1 MSAWLTSMHLISPPD
16 GHGSPDRSTA
26 NILRTLYNL
35 TRTSASKVRTG
46 CVTCK
51 KRHVKCDEAKPH
63 CRNCVRNNRQCEGY
77 AIPDRKRNKG
87 PGQFQWDSKRV
98 TWTAPL
104 KTQLHLVQDSLDF
117 RDAQSV
123 LYFDEFIQVV
133 QSPWISAGFN
143 SDLWSVTL
151 PQVARTNDIVRH
163 AAIAIGALS
172 KWLAK
177 LEHDSLGSLLSA
189 DNETAQEDSDYLNA
203 VSHYCHALK
212 LQSQQVSIHDAV
224 FLSVLF
230 LCFET
235 LRGNRKAALDHI
247 NHGLAMLLALL
258 TDTDST
264 LMTSIAPN
272 PKPLIAVVAD
282 IFSQLLPQTRLIL
295 RGNIG
300 RSPAVPNFTRGL
312 RAKKHTVE
320 SFMSMVNQ
328 IPRDYPPTE
337 ELPSVLENL
346 DDFEKYWLTG
356 RNAKL
361 AVVPLLMEAVQNT
374 GVLVSSD
381 PDIISRVWREI
392 TADPRIK
399 EICEASTKLLR
410 ALEAAFMPLF
420 NRAIMSDA
428 KSTDYIRAV
437 HLRLHYLGT
446 CTFDDLTHFYDVEPI
461 QAKTALFREYLSLAE
476 ISIRIAKRD
485 LKNPAQQLS
494 LQCNMASHLFLIA
507 LFCRD
512 ALLRDEATWL
522 LKDYPGQDGIWNA
535 RSLYLLSHRNKVV
548 ERINASEGTAIE
560 QWHRLLRREYLFEE
574 GGDRVIFCYLEKDE
588 TTGEWQL
595 VEETAEVKGELDA
608 IEWKRRPP
616 SAAGRPL
623 LGDIITLW
631 PELVE

>member
-1 MSAWLTSMHLISPPD
+1 MDSKTEQLPIAFEFSTSIKPK
-16 GHGSPDRSTA
+16 
-26 NILRTLYNL
+26 L

-46 CVTCK
+46 CITCK
-51 KRHVKCDEAKPH
+51 KRHVKCDEAKPQ

-77 AIPDRKRNKG
+77 VIPDRKRGKG
-87 PGQFQWDSKRV
+87 PGQIQWDSKQITRA
-98 TWTAPL
+98 APL
-104 KTQLHLVQDSLDF
+104 RTQLHLVHDSLDF
-117 RDAQSV
+117 QDAQSV
-123 LYFDEFIQVV
+123 LYFDEFLQVV
-133 QSPWISAGFN
+133 QSPWIAAGFN
-143 SDLWSVTL
+143 SDLWAVTL

-172 KWLAK
+172 KWFNK
-177 LEHDSLGSLLSA
+177 SRYDSLGALLSLE
-189 DNETAQEDSDYLNA
+189 DEVEQEDPDYLNA
-203 VSHYCHALK
+203 VAHYCHALK
-212 LQSQQVSIHDAV
+212 LQSQQPSIQDAV

-247 NHGLAMLLALL
+247 NHGLAMLLALV
-258 TDTDST
+258 TDPDSW
-264 LMTSIAPN
+264 LMTSVAPN
-272 PKPLIAVVAD
+272 PKPLIAAVAD
-282 IFSQLLPQTRLIL
+282 IFSQILPQTRLIL
-295 RGNIG
+295 RGTIG

-312 RAKKHTVE
+312 RAKKQSLE
-320 SFMSMVNQ
+320 SFMSLINQ
-328 IPRDYPPTE
+328 LPRSYPPAE
-337 ELPSVLENL
+337 ELPPVLGNL

-381 PDIISRVWREI
+381 PDIISKVWKEI

-399 EICEASTKLLR
+399 EICEASTKELQ

-420 NRAIMSDA
+420 NRIVMSDSR
-428 KSTDYIRAV
+428 STDYIRAI

-461 QAKTALFREYLSLAE
+461 QAKTPLFREFLSLAE

-485 LKNPAQQLS
+485 LRNPAQQLS
-494 LQCNMASHLFLIA
+494 LQCSMASHLFLIS

-512 ALLRDEATWL
+512 ALLRDEATWML
-522 LKDYPGQDGIWNA
+522 RDYPGQDGIWNS
-535 RSLYLLSHRNKVV
+535 RSLYLLAHRNKTV

-574 GGDRVIFCYLEKDE
+574 GGDRVVLCYLDKDE
-588 TTGEWQL
+588 VTGEWQL
-595 VEETAEVKGELDA
+595 VEETADVKGDLDA
-608 IEWKRRPP
+608 VEWKRRPP

-623 LGDIITLW
+623 LGDVIMLW
-631 PELVE
+631 PEMVE

>member
-1 MSAWLTSMHLISPPD
+1 MEPQTQQLPISFELSSISSKPK
-16 GHGSPDRSTA
+16 
-26 NILRTLYNL
+26 L

-63 CRNCVRNNRQCEGY
+63 CRNCVRNNRQCGGY

-98 TWTAPL
+98 TWAAPL
-104 KTQLHLVQDSLDF
+104 KAQLHLVQDSLDF

-177 LEHDSLGSLLSA
+177 SEYDSLDSA
-189 DNETAQEDSDYLNA
+189 
-203 VSHYCHALK
+203 
-212 LQSQQVSIHDAV
+212 
-224 FLSVLF
+224 
-230 LCFET
+230 
-235 LRGNRKAALDHI
+235 
-247 NHGLAMLLALL
+247 
-258 TDTDST
+258 

-337 ELPSVLENL
+337 ELPPVLDNL

-361 AVVPLLMEAVQNT
+361 AVVPLLMEAVQST

-381 PDIISRVWREI
+381 PDIISRVWKEI

-399 EICEASTKLLR
+399 EICEASTKELR

-428 KSTDYIRAV
+428 KSTDYIRAI

-461 QAKTALFREYLSLAE
+461 QAKTPLFREFLSLAE

-535 RSLYLLSHRNKVV
+535 RSLYLLSHRNKIV

-574 GGDRVIFCYLEKDE
+574 GGDRVIFCYLDKDE
-588 TTGEWQL
+588 ITGEWQL
-595 VEETAEVKGELDA
+595 VEETAVVKGELDA

>member
-1 MSAWLTSMHLISPPD
+1 MEPQTQQLPISFELSSISSKPK
-16 GHGSPDRSTA
+16 
-26 NILRTLYNL
+26 L

-98 TWTAPL
+98 TWAAPL
-104 KTQLHLVQDSLDF
+104 KAQLHLVQDSLDF

-143 SDLWSVTL
+143 SDLW
-151 PQVARTNDIVRH
+151 
-163 AAIAIGALS
+163 
-172 KWLAK
+172 
-177 LEHDSLGSLLSA
+177 
-189 DNETAQEDSDYLNA
+189 
-203 VSHYCHALK
+203 
-212 LQSQQVSIHDAV
+212 
-224 FLSVLF
+224 
-230 LCFET
+230 
-235 LRGNRKAALDHI
+235 KAALDHI

-258 TDTDST
+258 TDPDSA

-337 ELPSVLENL
+337 ELPPVLDNL

-361 AVVPLLMEAVQNT
+361 AVVPLLMEAVQST

-381 PDIISRVWREI
+381 PDIISRVWKEI

-399 EICEASTKLLR
+399 EICEASTKELR

-428 KSTDYIRAV
+428 KSTDYIRAI

-461 QAKTALFREYLSLAE
+461 QAKTPLFREFLSLAE

-535 RSLYLLSHRNKVV
+535 RSLYLLSHRNKIV

-574 GGDRVIFCYLEKDE
+574 GGDRVIFCYLDKDE
-588 TTGEWQL
+588 ITGEWQL
-595 VEETAEVKGELDA
+595 VEETAVVKGELDA